1 VEKDTLYVPT
11 LLPDTKGKLLA
22 IGDEIYHFDKYI
34 MALRDAF
41 VHDFSSL
48 PAHMQLL
55 LLKNE
60 RLIADPVLKS
70 IVLDALYLS
79 QRIAHNDTFGLIIH
93 EFASGDSYILQS
105 SDSRLAHTKGIIIL
119 SEFLWSALLDDQG
132 KFITRSQFMALMQNE
147 NTRCIFF
154 KLLYTKASTIHYYN
168 STPLD
173 SILPID
179 NSKLESQLH
188 SLVNI
193 GSDLMQLVD
202 ELKERRDSK
211 KDIAFQDYAHYVD
224 LVVDLVNFGSRV
236 ATSGPDKSASH
247 DFFKYLD
254 HASAFSIKVKRKEYS
269 SALLDLKA
277 LVSMALIGPSPA
289 STDTAARN
297 LYIEKTNALQALLRY
312 TSFLAAVA
320 EAQDGDAV
328 AQAIE
333 SFVLP
338 AGSSVTKRR
347 SEFSLALNAYTGVI
361 AGREFRKHG
370 TQNANSGIFGISA
383 PFGVSMNRG
392 YKSGTQEKFRN
403 SCGVFVSLIDIGA
416 VFLYRF
422 KEGDKIADLPEIT
435 LQNIVA
441 PGIFAETSI
450 ANSPV
455 TIGAGYQWSPGLR
468 EITNKDGM
476 AVVDKQDLGSGRLI
490 VTLKLDLPLL
500 YLARREP
507 QLKN

>member
-1 VEKDTLYVPT
+1 
-11 LLPDTKGKLLA
+11 
-22 IGDEIYHFDKYI
+22 
-34 MALRDAF
+34 
-41 VHDFSSL
+41 
-48 PAHMQLL
+48 
-55 LLKNE
+55 
-60 RLIADPVLKS
+60 
-70 IVLDALYLS
+70 
-79 QRIAHNDTFGLIIH
+79 
-93 EFASGDSYILQS
+93 
-105 SDSRLAHTKGIIIL
+105 
-119 SEFLWSALLDDQG
+119 
-132 KFITRSQFMALMQNE
+132 
-147 NTRCIFF
+147 
-154 KLLYTKASTIHYYN
+154 
-168 STPLD
+168 
-173 SILPID
+173 
-179 NSKLESQLH
+179 
-188 SLVNI
+188 
-193 GSDLMQLVD
+193 
-202 ELKERRDSK
+202 
-211 KDIAFQDYAHYVD
+211 
-224 LVVDLVNFGSRV
+224 
-236 ATSGPDKSASH
+236 
-247 DFFKYLD
+247 
-254 HASAFSIKVKRKEYS
+254 
-269 SALLDLKA
+269 
-277 LVSMALIGPSPA
+277 
-289 STDTAARN
+289 
-297 LYIEKTNALQALLRY
+297 
-312 TSFLAAVA
+312 
-320 EAQDGDAV
+320 
-328 AQAIE
+328 
-333 SFVLP
+333 
-338 AGSSVTKRR
+338 VTKRR

-455 TIGAGYQWSPGLR
+455 TIGAGYQWSPGIR